1 MPGASETTICCQI
14 TWGILVCAYIQLRS
28 GDKALQR
35 KIVVWEEEVE
45 EGVEEEEEECAAD
58 RDG

>member
-14 TWGILVCAYIQLRS
+14 SWGILVCAYIQLRS

-35 KIVVWEEEVE
+35 TNCCLGGGGGG
-45 EGVEEEEEECAAD
+45 EGGGGGGVC
-58 RDG
+58 G